1 MWNGRST
8 VGNNEDT
15 IKEKKGKKT
24 KTTNEKIQERKNMT
38 YAEAVRKQNGEVM
51 SEMKKHLVKC

>member
-1 MWNGRST
+1 MKILS
-8 VGNNEDT
+8 
-15 IKEKKGKKT
+15 KKKKGKKT

-38 YAEAVRKQNGEVM
+38 YAEAVRKRNGEVM